1 MTDNPTEDLTDAQL
15 VRNIAVALYGD
26 RWIADLARELDV
38 NRRTVERVAQA
49 AAEGR
54 NYPAARAWLDD
65 LSKLAFRRK
74 DALDV
79 HLDRLAAVVNMP
91 FRLVY
96 YGNKGAIIEQLY
108 PSYAEAALYAAK
120 LFQDGAAITDS
131 TSQRTTAVR
140 IMQVQPGEGPFVP

>member
-54 NYPAARAWLDD
+54 NYPAARAWLED
-65 LSKLAFRRK
+65 LGKLAFRRK
-74 DALDV
+74 ETLDV
-79 HLDRLAAVVNMP
+79 QLDRLSAVVNLP
-91 FRLVY
+91 YRLIY
-96 YGNKGAIIEQLY
+96 SGDKGSTMEQLY
-108 PSYAEAALYAAK
+108 PSYAEAALYAAQLLK
-120 LFQDGAAITDS
+120 DGAAIVEGTA
-131 TSQRTTAVR
+131 QRTVS
-140 IMQVQPGEGPFVP
+140 IHIQQVQPA